1 MPQITNKGGNIMYET
16 IFAGSPSNRGL
27 SLNFL
32 TDDDIERIHEAS
44 MSVLQRCGV
53 YVEEAEARKHFA
65 DAGAWVD
72 EKEEIVRLPQGLV
85 ERCVKTT
92 PATFHATGRIKESDR
107 TLGGNR
113 INFTN
118 FGEGIYM
125 VDIDTGE
132 VRPST
137 KQDVKDVAKV
147 VDACEHYGVY
157 ERAINP
163 TDIAAPVAPLHNFEG
178 SVLNTSKHHLIGP
191 VTTLNAQAMID
202 CAAAIQG
209 GYDKLKKRPLLS
221 FTLSPI
227 SPLKLVDHVTKIARL
242 AGKYGVPCNFINMA
256 MAGGTTPVQ
265 LAGTMV
271 CHNAELLAAVCYTQI
286 MNEGAPLIY
295 GTSTTGMDLRKANA
309 CVGTPELAL
318 IGASHAQLAKFYK
331 FPCLCAGG

>member
-1 MPQITNKGGNIMYET
+1 VGG
-16 IFAGSPSNRGL
+16 R
-27 SLNFL
+27 
-32 TDDDIERIHEAS
+32 
-44 MSVLQRCGV
+44 
-53 YVEEAEARKHFA
+53 
-65 DAGAWVD
+65 
-72 EKEEIVRLPQGLV
+72 
-85 ERCVKTT
+85 
-92 PATFHATGRIKESDR
+92 
-107 TLGGNR
+107 R

-118 FGEGIYM
+118 FGEGINM

-137 KQDVKDVAKV
+137 KQDVKDIAKV

-157 ERAINP
+157 ERAVNP

-209 GYDKLKKRPLLS
+209 GYDELKKRPLLS

-242 AGKYGVPCNFINMA
+242 AGKYGVPCNFINMG
-256 MAGGTTPVQ
+256 MAGATTPVQ

-309 CVGTPELAL
+309 SVGTPELAL
-318 IGASHAQLAKFYK
+318 IGASHAQIAKFYK